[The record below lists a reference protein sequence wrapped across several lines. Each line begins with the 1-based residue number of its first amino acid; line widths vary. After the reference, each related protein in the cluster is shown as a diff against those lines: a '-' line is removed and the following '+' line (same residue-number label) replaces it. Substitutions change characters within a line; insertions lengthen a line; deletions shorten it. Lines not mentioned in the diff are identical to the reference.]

1 MPRLPLTPAT
11 LLLLALTAGCG
22 PGAPGVSGDGA
33 PEADVS
39 SLPLPSPD
47 TEAVGPGH
55 WTAASVEGGPEPGAG
70 TEVTDPPT
78 VTGVRAARHPAFD
91 RFVLEFAEPGGIPRF
106 HLEYVDRPVREC
118 GSGHVVALPGDG
130 WLTVRLVGARAH
142 DEDGRVTVEE
152 REGTPGLPVILAHH
166 LTCDFEGQVTWV
178 LAVTSPN
185 GYRVRTLG
193 DPSRLVV
200 DVQH

>member
-1 MPRLPLTPAT
+1 MTLRTTL

-22 PGAPGVSGDGA
+22 PGTPMANGDGV
-33 PEADVS
+33 PEADTS
-39 SLPLPSPD
+39 SLPAPRPD
-47 TEAVGPGH
+47 TVGG

-70 TEVTDPPT
+70 TEVPDPPT
-78 VTGVRAARHPAFD
+78 VTGVRAARHPGFD
-91 RFVLEFAEPGGIPRF
+91 RFVLEFAESGGIPPF
-106 HLEYVDRPVREC
+106 HLRYVDQPVREC
-118 GSGHVVALPGDG
+118 GSGQVVYLPGDG
-130 WLTVRLVGARAH
+130 WLRVRLIGARAH
-142 DEDGRVTVEE
+142 DEDGRPTVED

-185 GYRVRTLG
+185 RYRVRTLG

-200 DVQH
+200 DVRH